1 MRMVRIW
8 WAKIWMTTLNDSSI
22 HDGWWMIWELGMMML
37 LEYWIY
43 YSVLSSDYYV
53 RMYGKKYTNV
63 INWTYV
69 QNSEFNFERW
79 KRTNGKN
86 AHSYQANLHRISLS
100 CGYCY
105 RQQIAKNTKKS
116 LIFLK
121 LGFSHQNWHT

>member
-1 MRMVRIW
+1 MLNNVESICVW
-8 WAKIWMTTLNDSSI
+8 YGYDGQKYEWQQWMTAQFMMDDARQI
-22 HDGWWMIWELGMMML
+22 IWELGMMML

-86 AHSYQANLHRISLS
+86 AHSYQANLHRNSFS

-105 RQQIAKNTKKS
+105 RQQIVKNTNKKS
-116 LIFLK
+116 HI
-121 LGFSHQNWHT
+121 S